1 MPQVDVPV
9 SQKLRV
15 TLLQR
20 QWNSCVI
27 QSGIA
32 KLFNTS
38 DTDDILITVADAE
51 DSRSVIVVTWK
62 ELRMSFKGFSTN
74 SSLLK
79 NSISSK
85 KLLQA

>member
-20 QWNSCVI
+20 QGNSCVI

-38 DTDDILITVADAE
+38 DTGDILITVADAE
-51 DSRSVIVVTWK
+51 DSRSVIVVT
-62 ELRMSFKGFSTN
+62 
-74 SSLLK
+74 
-79 NSISSK
+79 
-85 KLLQA
+85 

>member
-20 QWNSCVI
+20 EWDSCVI

-32 KLFNTS
+32 KQFETS
-38 DTDDILITVADAE
+38 DTDDILQWLTLKAVG
-51 DSRSVIVVTWK
+51 R
-62 ELRMSFKGFSTN
+62 
-74 SSLLK
+74 LLLSPER
-79 NSISSK
+79 N
-85 KLLQA
+85 